1 MEPLL
6 EIVHLR
12 KRYGTFEALKDIS
25 LSVGRGEIVA
35 LLGANGSGKSTLLH
49 ILSGHAVIDETG
61 GYEGEVRLAGRCL
74 ALRSSR
80 DALAAGIGMV
90 HQELSLLP
98 GLSVADNIFLSRER
112 TEFSLP
118 APLSLLSWVDR
129 SAQRRD
135 GAQALA
141 SLGIVADV
149 DRAVRSVSLP
159 LRFLV
164 EFARE
169 KARDDLRLLLLD
181 EPTSGLNRHESATM
195 LQAVRELAARGVGV
209 LFVSHKIHEA
219 LELCHRILV
228 LKDGVLAAEFSR
240 KDFRYGGVVRAMF
253 GNDLASSSDEAVE
266 RRRSDDG
273 PSVLEFR
280 NLETR
285 SADEDLTGFSLDVRR
300 GEIVGITSLL
310 GQGKGAF
317 TRFFA
322 DEALRFSG
330 ELRVLGKSV
339 ARHDPF
345 FRRKVVFLS
354 EDRKRDSL
362 LAGRSVLENLTFPA
376 YTMHDRFR
384 RGGFLRLFDR
394 KAAERSAQEAVERY
408 HIQCASIH
416 QPVSELSGGNQQ
428 KVAVAKAAGL
438 APEVL
443 VVCEPTRGIDVRAKR
458 SILDWLRQLNRQ
470 DGIAIVVCSG
480 EPEDLVGICDRIVVL
495 RNGRVHR
502 TLGPEADEAALLN
515 ALESEETGV

>member
-1 MEPLL
+1 MALTAATAIGLPPARIRTSGVPVSRSLRRYASCAAGRSALVEPLL

-280 NLETR
+280 HLETR

-317 TRFFA
+317 TRFSPTKLCAFPGRCACWARVWHGTIRFFDGKWSSFRKTASGIAFLPGAVFSKTSPFRPTRCTIAFA
-322 DEALRFSG
+322 VADSCAFSIG
-330 ELRVLGKSV
+330 
-339 ARHDPF
+339 
-345 FRRKVVFLS
+345 RR
-354 EDRKRDSL
+354 
-362 LAGRSVLENLTFPA
+362 
-376 YTMHDRFR
+376 
-384 RGGFLRLFDR
+384 
-394 KAAERSAQEAVERY
+394 RSALPRRRWSA
-408 HIQCASIH
+408 
-416 QPVSELSGGNQQ
+416 
-428 KVAVAKAAGL
+428 
-438 APEVL
+438 
-443 VVCEPTRGIDVRAKR
+443 T
-458 SILDWLRQLNRQ
+458 
-470 DGIAIVVCSG
+470 
-480 EPEDLVGICDRIVVL
+480 
-495 RNGRVHR
+495 
-502 TLGPEADEAALLN
+502 TFN
-515 ALESEETGV
+515 ALPSISR